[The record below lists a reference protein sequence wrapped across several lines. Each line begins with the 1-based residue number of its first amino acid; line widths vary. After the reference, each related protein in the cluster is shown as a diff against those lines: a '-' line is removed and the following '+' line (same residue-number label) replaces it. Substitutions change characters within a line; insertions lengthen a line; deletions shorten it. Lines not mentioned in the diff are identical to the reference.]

1 MKRILATLWLILLPL
16 GVAAQPG
23 SATDEL
29 LEALQDLQQLQGNF
43 EQRQYGNDD
52 LLLLESRGR
61 FRLLRPGYFA
71 WEILSPDNQLIIAS
85 PEYIWHYDQDLET
98 ATRRPVTDSAQMSPL
113 QVLGG
118 DAPAL
123 RRRFNVE
130 RVGAG
135 DFALVPVS
143 DDVGFKQLTLHLDLD
158 GAAITGMDILDN
170 LNQRVVIE
178 FSQLDSETELSSDD
192 FAFTPPDGVD
202 LFYYDE

>member
-1 MKRILATLWLILLPL
+1 MKRLLATLWLIQLPL
-16 GVAAQPG
+16 WAAAQPG
-23 SATDEL
+23 GATDEL
-29 LEALQDLQQLQGNF
+29 LEALQGLQQLQGNF
-43 EQRQYGNDD
+43 EQRQYGNNDV
-52 LLLLESRGR
+52 LLLESRGK

-71 WEILSPDNQLIIAS
+71 WEILSPDNQLIIAG

-118 DAPAL
+118 DASAL
-123 RRRFNVE
+123 RRRFKVE
-130 RVGAG
+130 RVGEG
-135 DFALVPVS
+135 DFALAPVS
-143 DDVGFKQLTLHLDLD
+143 DDVGFKQLTLHLD
-158 GAAITGMDILDN
+158 GATITGMDILDN

-178 FSQLDSETELSSDD
+178 FSQLESEAKLSSDD

>member
-1 MKRILATLWLILLPL
+1 MKRLLATTWLILLPL
-16 GVAAQPG
+16 WAAAQPG
-23 SATDEL
+23 GATDEL
-29 LEALQDLQQLQGNF
+29 LDALQGLQQLQGNF
-43 EQRQYGNDD
+43 EQRQYGNNDE
-52 LLLLESRGR
+52 LLLESRGR

-118 DAPAL
+118 DESAL
-123 RRRFNVE
+123 RRRFSVE
-130 RVGAG
+130 QVGEG
-135 DFALVPVS
+135 DYALAPVS
-143 DDVGFKQLTLHLDLD
+143 DDVGFKQLTLHLD
-158 GAAITGMDILDN
+158 GPVITGMDILDN
-170 LNQRVVIE
+170 LGQRVVIE
-178 FSQLDSETELSSDD
+178 FTQLDGETELTGDD

>member
-135 DFALVPVS
+135 DFALAPVA
-143 DDVGFKQLTLHLDLD
+143 DDVGFKQLTLHLD
-158 GAAITGMDILDN
+158 GAVITGMDILDN
-170 LNQRVVIE
+170 LSQRVVIE

>member
-1 MKRILATLWLILLPL
+1 MKRLLMALWLIQLPL
-16 GVAAQPG
+16 WAAAQPG
-23 SATDEL
+23 AATDEL
-29 LEALQDLQQLQGNF
+29 LEALQGLQQLQGNF
-43 EQRQYGNDD
+43 EQRQYGNNDV
-52 LLLLESRGR
+52 LLLESRGK

-71 WEILSPDNQLIIAS
+71 WEILSPDNQLIIAG

-118 DAPAL
+118 DASAL
-123 RRRFNVE
+123 RKRFNVE
-130 RVGAG
+130 RVAEG
-135 DFALVPVS
+135 DFALAPVS
-143 DDVGFKQLTLHLDLD
+143 DDVGFKQLTLHLD
-158 GAAITGMDILDN
+158 GSAITGMDILDN

-178 FSQLDSETELSSDD
+178 FSQLDRDTELSSDD

>member
-1 MKRILATLWLILLPL
+1 MKRLLATLWLILLPL
-16 GVAAQPG
+16 GAAAQPG

-29 LEALQDLQQLQGNF
+29 LEALQGLQQLQGNF
-43 EQRQYGNDD
+43 EQRQYGNNDV
-52 LLLLESRGR
+52 LLLESRGR

-85 PEYIWHYDQDLET
+85 PEFIWHYDQDLET

-118 DAPAL
+118 DASVL
-123 RRRFNVE
+123 RRRFSVDQIGE
-130 RVGAG
+130 G
-135 DFALVPVS
+135 DFALAPVS
-143 DDVGFKQLTLHLDLD
+143 ADVGFKQLTLHLN
-158 GAAITGMDILDN
+158 GSAITGMDILDN

-178 FSQLDSETELSSDD
+178 FSQLDSETELTGDD